1 MSGHRRL
8 SFWLFSFLPLGGI
21 PIPHSGPEACLPFSG
36 RSRAFPALSLNW
48 TSQSNS
54 APKLLLPG
62 ALRLVLPGKQNPFV
76 HPQTGSCGFLAFPH
90 RFSVADKLYNQ
101 VEELARFHV
110 SLGCPPSHPTPT
122 LPQQSS
128 KHER

>member
-21 PIPHSGPEACLPFSG
+21 PIRHPGPEACLPFSG

-101 VEELARFHV
+101 VEGLARFHV
-110 SLGCPPSHPTPT
+110 SLGCPLLPPHPHTPSTALKT
-122 LPQQSS
+122 
-128 KHER
+128 